1 LLNLTFASKFIIMRY
16 LIVLLLSVYSMGSFA
31 QNDSVENQHR
41 LIIQFVNDDSQSQ
54 KGLMKNLSNLTQ
66 GWPELEIEVV
76 CHGPGIF
83 ILHNEKSDY
92 QDQIRKF
99 IEIGVVFA
107 ACENTMKGK
116 QIDNS
121 EIMTEAVR
129 VPMGIKEIVL
139 KQEAGWSYVKA
150 GI

>member
-1 LLNLTFASKFIIMRY
+1 MDKSDICFKMNPMKFLLITLF
-16 LIVLLLSVYSMGSFA
+16 SVFSLGVFA
-31 QNDSVENQHR
+31 QTESNESEHR
-41 LIIQFVNDDSQSQ
+41 LIIQFVNDDPQSQ
-54 KGLMKNLSNLTQ
+54 KGLMKNLSNLTS
-66 GWPELEIEVV
+66 GWPELQIEVV

-83 ILHNEKSDY
+83 ILHNEKSIY
-92 QDQIRKF
+92 SDQIRNF
-99 IEIGVVFA
+99 IEMGVVFA

-116 QIDNS
+116 KIDNA
-121 EIMTEAVR
+121 EIMEEATR